1 MCIRVYIIAC
11 VISGD
16 NVRTM
21 LKVIHDAQGTLLMQ
35 ENQILLYIEKFI
47 NVLLMLHILV
57 IEVSIYHLNNS
68 FHLMQIFLKIL

>member
-1 MCIRVYIIAC
+1 MYYVKSDTWCSRNSY
-11 VISGD
+11 
-16 NVRTM
+16 
-21 LKVIHDAQGTLLMQ
+21 KQ

>member
-1 MCIRVYIIAC
+1 
-11 VISGD
+11 
-16 NVRTM
+16 M

-57 IEVSIYHLNNS
+57 IEVSIYHFEQFISSLAD
-68 FHLMQIFLKIL
+68 FFKDFTVFFYTLIILA

>member
-1 MCIRVYIIAC
+1 MI
-11 VISGD
+11 
-16 NVRTM
+16 
-21 LKVIHDAQGTLLMQ
+21 KVIHDAQGTLLMQ

-68 FHLMQIFLKIL
+68 FHLMQIFLKILQFSFIPL

>member
-1 MCIRVYIIAC
+1 
-11 VISGD
+11 
-16 NVRTM
+16 M

>member
-1 MCIRVYIIAC
+1 
-11 VISGD
+11 
-16 NVRTM
+16 M

-68 FHLMQIFLKIL
+68 FHLMQIFLKILQFSFIPL

>member
-1 MCIRVYIIAC
+1 
-11 VISGD
+11 
-16 NVRTM
+16 M

-68 FHLMQIFLKIL
+68 FHLMQIF